1 MRSGRWATM
10 VCVLGCAL
18 AFAPHARAGQGIAVV
33 NEGGIKDKWML
44 AEGVPLAVPQ
54 YPTQFARRHDTV
66 CIGLGYLLNPDGT
79 TSDFA
84 LVKAWSSAG
93 TNEPEEGYWGSF
105 AESAAN
111 ALRQWRFKPRPEVAQ
126 AQPVY
131 TIATFVFG
139 GAGAANGYRGRC
151 AVPKLA
157 ARLRELRASKDSRTT
172 ILDRLDLED
181 VAATNA
187 ADTRRPMN

>member
-1 MRSGRWATM
+1 MRSMRSGLCAVT
-10 VCVLGCAL
+10 CAL
-18 AFAPHARAGQGIAVV
+18 FCTLAFAGQGIPVV

-54 YPTQFARRHDTV
+54 YPPQFVRRHDTV
-66 CIGLGYLLNPDGT
+66 CVGLGYLLNPDGT

-84 LVKAWSSAG
+84 LVKAWTSAG
-93 TNEPEEGYWGSF
+93 AKEPEEGYWGSF

-139 GAGAANGYRGRC
+139 GTGAANEFRSRC

-157 ARLRELRASKDSRTT
+157 VRLRELRAAKDRRVATSV
-172 ILDRLDLED
+172 LDRLDLED

-187 ADTRRPMN
+187 ADYRRPMN